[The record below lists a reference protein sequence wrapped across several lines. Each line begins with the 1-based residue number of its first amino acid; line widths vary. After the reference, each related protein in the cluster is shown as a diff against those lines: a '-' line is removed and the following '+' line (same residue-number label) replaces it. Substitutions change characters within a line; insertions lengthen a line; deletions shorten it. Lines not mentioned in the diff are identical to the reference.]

1 MTTKLS
7 VNINKIALL
16 RNARGENIPDLI
28 KFAKD
33 CEAFGVN
40 GITVHPRP
48 DERHITRKDVYD
60 LSKIYPN
67 KNCEFNIEGYPTED
81 FIKMVIETKPN
92 QCTLVP
98 DKPGQL
104 TSDHGWDTI
113 KDKELLIKVISTLKA
128 EGIRVSLFIDPDMRM
143 IQGAKDVGADRIEF
157 YTGPFAANFI
167 DDKEDAVKLIKEA
180 ALFCNKIGMGINA
193 GHDLNLDNLKFL
205 KSNIDNLLEV
215 SIGQAFV
222 RDCLYLGLEN
232 SVKLYKRLL
241 D

>member
-1 MTTKLS
+1 MKTKFS

-16 RNARGENIPDLI
+16 RNARGENIPDLL

-33 CEAFGVN
+33 CEHFGVD

-60 LSKIYPN
+60 LAKIFAS
-67 KNCEFNIEGYPTED
+67 KNCEFNIEGYPSDD
-81 FIKMVIETKPN
+81 FIAMVIEVNPN

-113 KDKELLIKVISTLKA
+113 KDKELLLKVISKLH
-128 EGIRVSLFIDPDMRM
+128 ENNIRVSLFIDPDKTLL
-143 IQGAKDVGADRIEF
+143 QAAKDVGADRIEF
-157 YTGPFAANFI
+157 YTGPFAAEFQN
-167 DDKEDAVKLIKEA
+167 DKIKAVAKIKETA
-180 ALFCNKIGMGINA
+180 KFCNEIDLGINA
-193 GHDLNLDNLKFL
+193 GHDLNLDNLQFL
-205 KSNIDNLLEV
+205 KANIDNLLEV

-232 SVKLYKRLL
+232 SIQLYKRLL
-241 D
+241 V